1 METRAHYV
9 LVGAITLGIFVL
21 AAIFALWIARA
32 NFNAEYAQYKI
43 VFEGPVRGLIKGGE
57 VRFNGIKVGE
67 ITELSLDPNNTSQVN
82 AFIRVDRATPVTISS
97 EARLESVGL
106 TGVNLI
112 QLTAG
117 DPADKDRPLTRKPG
131 ERVPTIVAKKGA
143 LDDLV
148 AAGKSIAD
156 QANEALASVN
166 TVLTVE
172 NVKALTATIKNLE
185 ATSAM
190 LADKQGAIARST
202 EAATSLRD
210 AADSIRKLADNT
222 ALKMDKVDSVLVE
235 AKRAA
240 TAVADAADN
249 ARNVSNSASE
259 AADVAAYQALPD
271 ISSAARDLR
280 RVALSLDR
288 LASQV
293 ETGQT
298 SLVGGGAPR
307 PTIKVRP

>member
-9 LVGAITLGIFVL
+9 LVGAITLGIFILTAV
-21 AAIFALWIARA
+21 FALWLARA
-32 NFNAEYAQYKI
+32 NFNAEYRVYDI
-43 VFEGPVRGLIKGGE
+43 VFDGPVRGLVKGGE

-67 ITELSLDPNNTSQVN
+67 ITELELDRQDPSKVV
-82 AFIRVDRATPVTISS
+82 ARIRVDSATPVRTSS

-112 QLTAG
+112 QLSAG
-117 DPADKDRPLTRKPG
+117 DPKDAFLRRQPG
-131 ERVPTIVAKKGA
+131 QGPPKIIAKKGA

-148 AAGKSIAD
+148 AAGKGIAD

-172 NVKALTATIKNLE
+172 NVKSLTATIKNLE
-185 ATSAM
+185 ATTAM
-190 LADKQGAIARST
+190 LSDKQGTIARST
-202 EAATSLRD
+202 EAAASLRD
-210 AADSIRKLADNT
+210 AAEAIRKLADNT
-222 ALKMDKVDSVLVE
+222 ALKMEKVDTVLDE

-259 AADVAAYQALPD
+259 AADVAAFQALPD
-271 ISSAARDLR
+271 ISSAARDMR

>member
-9 LVGAITLGIFVL
+9 LVGAVTLGIAVL
-21 AAIFALWIARA
+21 AAIFALWLARA

-67 ITELSLDPNNTSQVN
+67 IIELSLDPNNTSKVN
-82 AFIRVDRATPVTISS
+82 AFIRVDRTTPVTISS

-117 DPADKDRPLTRKPG
+117 DAADKDKPLLRRPG

-166 TVLTVE
+166 SALTPE
-172 NVKALTATIKNLE
+172 NVKSLTATIKNLE

-190 LADKQGAIARST
+190 LADKQGAIARSAD
-202 EAATSLRD
+202 AAASLRD
-210 AADSIRKLADNT
+210 AADSIRKLADST

-259 AADVAAYQALPD
+259 AADVAAFQALPD

-280 RVALSLDR
+280 RVAMSLDR
-288 LASQV
+288 VAGQV

>member
-9 LVGAITLGIFVL
+9 LVGVFTLGIAIL
-21 AAIFALWIARA
+21 AMVFALWLARA
-32 NFNAEYAQYKI
+32 QFNAEYATYQI
-43 VFEGPVRGLIKGGE
+43 VFDGPVRGLVKGGE

-67 ITELSLDPNNTSQVN
+67 ITDLALDRGDTSKVN
-82 AFIRVDRATPVTISS
+82 ALIRVDSATPVTTSS

-117 DPADKDRPLTRKPG
+117 DSQAPLRRRPG
-131 ERVPTIVAKKGA
+131 ERYPTIIAKKGA

-148 AAGKSIAD
+148 AAGKGIAD

-172 NVKALTATIKNLE
+172 NVKSLTATIKNLE
-185 ATSAM
+185 ATTAM
-190 LADKQGAIARST
+190 LADKQGTIARST
-202 EAATSLRD
+202 EAAASLRD
-210 AADSIRKLADNT
+210 AAESIRKLADDT

-288 LASQV
+288 LAGQV

>member
-21 AAIFALWIARA
+21 AAIFSLWLARA
-32 NFNAEYAQYKI
+32 NFNAEYATYDI
-43 VFEGPVRGLIKGGE
+43 VFDGPVRGLVEGGE

-67 ITELSLDPNNTSQVN
+67 ITELALDRQDPSKVV
-82 AFIRVDRATPVTISS
+82 ARIRVDSATPVRTSS

-112 QLTAG
+112 QLSAG
-117 DPADKDRPLTRKPG
+117 DPKDAFLRRRSGQGP
-131 ERVPTIVAKKGA
+131 VPKIIARKGA

-166 TVLTVE
+166 TVLTPD
-172 NVKALTATIKNLE
+172 NLKSLTATIKNLE

-190 LADKQGAIARST
+190 LADKQGTIARST
-202 EAATSLRD
+202 EAASSLRD
-210 AADSIRKLADNT
+210 AAESIRKLADST
-222 ALKMDKVDSVLVE
+222 ALKMDKVDTVLVD
-235 AKRAA
+235 AQRAA
-240 TAVADAADN
+240 RAVADAADN

-271 ISSAARDLR
+271 ISTAARDLR

-288 LASQV
+288 LAGQV